1 LGLRGGLGE
10 GAGAGGG
17 SAGRGGRRK
26 EKRRCQK
33 RQGKR
38 MKEKLLRA
46 KGVPFA
52 RRKKNKTS
60 VFFLHLLRGALSP
73 SRSLFFLSFS
83 LSRDSGERRGL
94 QRETFPSEQAA
105 KEEEVE
111 RDSVCRQL
119 K

>member
-1 LGLRGGLGE
+1 
-10 GAGAGGG
+10 
-17 SAGRGGRRK
+17 
-26 EKRRCQK
+26 
-33 RQGKR
+33 

-83 LSRDSGERRGL
+83 LSRDSEKDEVSKERRSPRSRPRKRKRL
-94 QRETFPSEQAA
+94 REIL
-105 KEEEVE
+105 
-111 RDSVCRQL
+111 SVGS
-119 K
+119 